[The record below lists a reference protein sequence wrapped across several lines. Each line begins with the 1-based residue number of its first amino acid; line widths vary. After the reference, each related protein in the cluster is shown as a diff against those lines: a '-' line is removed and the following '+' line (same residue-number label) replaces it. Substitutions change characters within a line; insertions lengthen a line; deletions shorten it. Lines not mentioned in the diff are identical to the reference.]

1 MQVSRSYFMSV
12 PLTDM
17 TMQSN
22 LVKVSIQTNLF
33 FIFANTFTKLLYKK
47 KKQARKQ
54 FRKSLIEKVQQN
66 IYKNQYYL
74 N

>member
-1 MQVSRSYFMSV
+1 
-12 PLTDM
+12 M